1 MVDAEMTEIQEGP
14 SEQALE
20 AFVTHAQRLEGAV
33 QTVLIGQSEVVRET
47 IIALLAGGHTLLEGV
62 PGLGKTL
69 LVRTL
74 SAALDLSFSRVQFT
88 PDLMPADITGTT
100 ILSED
105 ESGHRSFAF
114 QPGPLFAHLVL
125 ADEVNRATPKT
136 QSALL
141 EAMQEHTITV
151 GNDTHLLPS
160 PFFVLATQN
169 PLEMEGTYPLPEAQL
184 DRFLLKVL
192 VPFPRGDTLLSIVQ
206 QTLQHPPTPTAV
218 LDGSRLDEMIRI
230 ARAVPV
236 ATPVARYAVAI
247 IEATHPEW
255 SEIDLVQRYV
265 RAGASPRGL
274 QALVTCAQVRALLEG
289 RFNVA
294 VADVQ
299 ALARPALRHR
309 VLLNFDGQA
318 EGLST
323 DRIIDRVLEAVPVQ

>member
-1 MVDAEMTEIQEGP
+1 MIDADTTATQPVPDERALGEFVN
-14 SEQALE
+14 QAQQLE
-20 AFVTHAQRLEGAV
+20 SAV
-33 QTVLIGQSEVVRET
+33 QTVLIGQAEVVRET

-69 LVRTL
+69 LVRTM

-100 ILSED
+100 ILRED
-105 ESGHRSFAF
+105 ERGGRAFAF

-141 EAMQEHTITV
+141 EAMQEHTVTV
-151 GNDTHLLPS
+151 GNDTHRLPS

-184 DRFLLKVL
+184 DRFMLKIL
-192 VPFPRGDTLLSIVQ
+192 VPFPRGDTLLSILQ
-206 QTLQHPPTPTAV
+206 QTLQPAPTPSSV
-218 LDGSRLDEMIRI
+218 LDGRRLNEMIEI

-236 ATPVARYAVAI
+236 ATPVAQYAVSL

-255 SEIDLVQRYV
+255 SEIDLVQHYV

-294 VADVQ
+294 VTDIQ

-318 EGLST
+318 EGLRSEE
-323 DRIIDRVLEAVPVQ
+323 IITRVLETVPVR